1 MRYITPPYPYR
12 RDYAEKFIEERING
26 HGNEWAGW
34 CIDYGDQMVGS
45 IDLILDATHRSAD
58 LAYSLAQKHWC
69 KGLMTEAVGAT
80 IDTAFSIDRPL
91 NRFFARIDTR
101 DDASAR
107 VAKKL
112 GLIQEGVL
120 RQSRFHKG
128 KFIDNAIF
136 VILRDNW
143 KMTVLLS

>member
-1 MRYITPPYPYR
+1 M
-12 RDYAEKFIEERING
+12 E
-26 HGNEWAGW
+26 
-34 CIDYGDQMVGS
+34 GS

-58 LAYSLAQKHWC
+58 LAYSLAREHWY

-80 IDTAFSIDRPL
+80 IDAAFRIEHPF

-101 DDASAR
+101 NDASAR
-107 VAKKL
+107 VAEKL

-128 KFIDNAIF
+128 KFIDDAGF
-136 VILRDNW
+136 AILRDNW
-143 KMTVLLS
+143 KMTVPLS